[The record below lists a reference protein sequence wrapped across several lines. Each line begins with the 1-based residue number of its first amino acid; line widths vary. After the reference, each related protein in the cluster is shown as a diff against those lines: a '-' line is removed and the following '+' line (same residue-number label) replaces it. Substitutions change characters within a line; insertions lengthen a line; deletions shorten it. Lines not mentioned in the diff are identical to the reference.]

1 MLVGFNKRALAGRRL
16 PAALVLA
23 SMVIGGCS
31 FALMDGP
38 PPRDRWPSDN
48 RWGLDLNDCT
58 ASPVA
63 PIADGAFALGLWGSA
78 VYVARGGGDAA
89 PAVAAL
95 IMIPAVVYLASSLY
109 GFGVTSR
116 CRTYLAGP
124 PYSSERGR

>member
-1 MLVGFNKRALAGRRL
+1 MLVGFKKKALAGRRL

-31 FALMDGP
+31 FALVDGA
-38 PPRDRWPSDN
+38 PPRFKWPSDN
-48 RWGLDLNDCT
+48 RWGLDLNNCT

-78 VYVARGGGDAA
+78 IYVARDGGDAA
-89 PAVAAL
+89 PAIAVL

-109 GFGVTSR
+109 GFGVTSK

-124 PYSSERGR
+124 PYSPESER